1 MAQVKRRIR
10 SQKKVLKS
18 PFKDYWT
25 KENYYILGFGFI
37 LLIIGNILL
46 SQSPYDNPVSLS
58 VAPIVLLFAYLVVFP
73 FAILYRKNKKDSS
86 ENVSG

>member
-46 SQSPYDNPVSLS
+46 SQSPYDNPLSLS

-73 FAILYRKNKKDSS
+73 FAILYRKNKSDSS

>member
-46 SQSPYDNPVSLS
+46 SQSPYDNPLSLS

-73 FAILYRKNKKDSS
+73 FAILYRKNKNDSS